1 MKRNEHAQSLS
12 LLILLQFSITI
23 THLFRTYRYNLN
35 KAQYFIIVIVIVT
48 VSAQKVIYLRKC
60 ICALSRI
67 DTTYWYVIF
76 CSQNVISYN

>member
-1 MKRNEHAQSLS
+1 MRNLFLFLYYFNSASQSP
-12 LLILLQFSITI
+12 IFSIHT
-23 THLFRTYRYNLN
+23 N

-48 VSAQKVIYLRKC
+48 DSAQKVIYLRKC